1 MMMMMIMMMIIIIII
16 IVVHWI
22 RPFFVGLSP
31 RRNGFNPRP
40 IYVGMVVYRM
50 TLEQGF
56 LRTLRFSSVRNVPTV
71 AACSFV
77 HVSFTV
83 YGLVN

>member
-1 MMMMMIMMMIIIIII
+1 MMMMMMMMMIIIIII
-16 IVVHWI
+16 VQWL

-31 RRNGFNPRP
+31 RRNGYNPRP

-56 LRTLRFSSVRNVPTV
+56 LRTLRFSSVRYVLTV
-71 AACSFV
+71 APCSLV
-77 HVSFTV
+77 PVSFTV
-83 YGLVN
+83 YSYIAI